1 MLPLPSISSVVFFQ
15 TTYPFLFINNP
26 LLHTKISI
34 GPRST
39 TCYISNMASPASG
52 AQNPPASIGEK
63 RKREAADID
72 SKDGFQQDDFNAIGE
87 PDSVVPDN
95 YEHSEDDGDDQPD
108 DQDDEENVIGEIP
121 EIQCHDESAEPFP
134 KCAVYD
140 NDVKAIEERVTAIA
154 QQILSK
160 VEEHGSSTLKSYTS
174 KAQELCDLPT
184 APKLRIAILG
194 RAGAGKSSL
203 VNAIT
208 GKVDLAESV
217 SPTSQ
222 SEC

>member
-1 MLPLPSISSVVFFQ
+1 
-15 TTYPFLFINNP
+15 
-26 LLHTKISI
+26 
-34 GPRST
+34 
-39 TCYISNMASPASG
+39 MASPASG

-72 SKDGFQQDDFNAIGE
+72 SKDGFQQDDFNATGE

-154 QQILSK
+154 QQILGK

-194 RAGAGKSSL
+194 CAGAGKSSL
-203 VNAIT
+203 VNAIA
-208 GKVDLAESV
+208 GKVDLAKSV